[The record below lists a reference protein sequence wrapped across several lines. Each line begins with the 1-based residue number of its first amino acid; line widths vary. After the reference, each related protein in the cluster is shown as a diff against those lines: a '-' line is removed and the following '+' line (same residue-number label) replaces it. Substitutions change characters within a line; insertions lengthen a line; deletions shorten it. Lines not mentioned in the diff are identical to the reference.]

1 MKSTMPR
8 KGEALKIR
16 LIKAFFF
23 ATLHSFPVF
32 LPHLDYSIC
41 LGHKYV
47 REYDILTRFFFF
59 FLQLVNF
66 FRDTWLLCRYLIP
79 IFNLSVVSGPFPLP

>member
-16 LIKAFFF
+16 LIKAFSF

-47 REYDILTRFFFF
+47 REYDILTRLFFFF
-59 FLQLVNF
+59 FATGKF
-66 FRDTWLLCRYLIP
+66 F
-79 IFNLSVVSGPFPLP
+79 